1 MAVGLGQPEDE
12 GPASWARDG
21 AHVSLNATG
30 AAVIIAAPNIP
41 QPKGVVPMSSVEA
54 VSLSQTIPVTPEGHR
69 RLRDLLDELIG
80 VRRPELRDRLRDAR
94 GDGDNP
100 ADNPEL
106 MHALEDQMRLERRIA
121 ELEMRLARAEVVAG
135 GVDAD
140 GGAALGARV
149 RLRRLGATAP
159 EMEYELVSSVEGDP
173 SGGML
178 SVESPIGAELVGRI
192 AGESFEVDA
201 PGGPIR
207 FEIVAVEDAL
217 EPDALAS

>member
-1 MAVGLGQPEDE
+1 MFP
-12 GPASWARDG
+12 
-21 AHVSLNATG
+21 
-30 AAVIIAAPNIP
+30 
-41 QPKGVVPMSSVEA
+41 VET
-54 VSLSQTIPVTPEGHR
+54 VSLSQTIPVTPEGYR
-69 RLRDLLDELIG
+69 RLSELLDELTG
-80 VRRPELRDRLRDAR
+80 VRRAELSDRLRDAR

-149 RLRRLGATAP
+149 RLQRLDAAAP
-159 EMEYELVSSVEGDP
+159 QMEYELVSSVEGDP
-173 SGGML
+173 PSGML
-178 SVESPIGAELVGRI
+178 SVESPIGRALLGRV
-192 AGESFEVDA
+192 ASETVEVDA

-207 FEIVAVEDAL
+207 FEVLAVADAGIRTL
-217 EPDALAS
+217 R